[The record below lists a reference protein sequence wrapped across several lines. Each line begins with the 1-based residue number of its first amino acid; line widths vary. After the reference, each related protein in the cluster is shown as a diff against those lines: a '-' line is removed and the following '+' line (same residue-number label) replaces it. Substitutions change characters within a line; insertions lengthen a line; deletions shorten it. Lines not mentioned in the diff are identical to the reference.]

1 MSTEKRK
8 DTSLPAGALVK
19 RARGEDNDDSSAL
32 ITLSSE
38 RSGTKNA
45 IVGTIKRTSG
55 LQAPVMQLTGHE
67 GEVYS
72 TKFDPSGQHIASGSY
87 DRRILLWNT
96 YGDCENY
103 GVLKGHTNAVMEV
116 HWSRDASQLYSC
128 SADKTVC
135 VWDANNGERIRRW
148 KGHEGV
154 VNSCQVAR
162 RGPEMVVSGSDDGC
176 VKVWDQREK
185 YATQNLENKYQV
197 TAVCYSDAGDMVY
210 SAGIDNEI
218 KVWDLRKKEVLYT
231 LAGHLD
237 TVTGLTL
244 SPDGDYLLSNSM
256 DNTVQMWDI
265 KPFAAG
271 GRCLKVF
278 EGAPH
283 GFEKNLIRP
292 TWSTDGTQVACGSAD
307 RSVVIWEVSTA
318 KILYKLPGHKGCVND
333 VDWHPKEPIVMTGST
348 DKSIFLGEVKATGY

>member
-1 MSTEKRK
+1 M
-8 DTSLPAGALVK
+8 P
-19 RARGEDNDDSSAL
+19 
-32 ITLSSE
+32 
-38 RSGTKNA
+38 
-45 IVGTIKRTSG
+45 
-55 LQAPVMQLTGHE
+55 LTHLCA
-67 GEVYS
+67 
-72 TKFDPSGQHIASGSY
+72 H
-87 DRRILLWNT
+87 
-96 YGDCENY
+96 
-103 GVLKGHTNAVMEV
+103 
-116 HWSRDASQLYSC
+116 SQLFSC

-135 VWDANNGERIRRW
+135 IWDANNGERIRRW

-176 VKVWDQREK
+176 VKIWDQREK

-256 DNTVQMWDI
+256 DNTGKGEKEGKRRRETDVMFVVQMWDI